1 MKLIRPQFEARK
13 YLTCASLGQIPTESL
28 VPLAGLVL
36 IRQRPSSAKGVIFI
50 TIEDETGVANLIVW
64 SHKMER
70 YRRAV
75 FNSQLLGVEGKLQ
88 REGTVTHI
96 VTERLFDYSFQLG
109 SLTSEN
115 LPRPDIIQSS
125 NIPANLSVTG
135 NGTRIPIPRSRDF
148 K

>member
-1 MKLIRPQFEARK
+1 MVR
-13 YLTCASLGQIPTESL
+13 
-28 VPLAGLVL
+28 LAGVVL

-50 TIEDETGVANLIVW
+50 TIEDETDVVNLIVW
-64 SHKMER
+64 PHKIER

-75 FNSQLLGVEGKLQ
+75 FGSQLLGVEGKLQ

-96 VTERLFDYSFQLG
+96 VAERLFDYSFQLG

-115 LPRPDIIQSS
+115 LPEPGVIQNS
-125 NIPANLSVTG
+125 NIPANLSITD
-135 NGTRIPIPRSRDF
+135 NRTRIPIPRSRDF